1 MKAAYAD
8 NCQLGCS
15 FLWNCV
21 DLASHSDHI
30 FKTKH
35 VLSLNTLVFFD
46 TLGFLSYLALL
57 IANGIII
64 SDLWNGPLMLY
75 TYNSVPWMVCW

>member
-1 MKAAYAD
+1 MLVTQAYTHK
-8 NCQLGCS
+8 LGCS

-21 DLASHSDHI
+21 DLATHSDQI
-30 FKTKH
+30 FKSKH

-46 TLGFLSYLALL
+46 MLGFLSYLALI

-64 SDLWNGPLMLY
+64 GDLWHGPTVLY
-75 TYNSVPWMVCW
+75 TYNSVPWITCW